1 MSTRTSPLGPVN
13 FAAASAVLNR
23 VLVSAYKV
31 LGFIILTVILFGIT
45 AFVGIHSLYVVHRAW
60 LAPAVIS
67 PTDPAVL
74 DLRARIADESWKR
87 YQVDGERV
95 AIASKLDRA
104 RLVVESEQF
113 FQQGFQS
120 ALAGDAVS
128 NRASLT
134 LLESLNQERQ
144 NISTELRRV
153 GRALETSSVE
163 QLEKEYAAKLIDKQK
178 LLQGSYQLAQ
188 LAQTRLDL
196 QERQVELTDKI
207 RRLTRELDALDAARL
222 GNNNPRVGS
231 RMTYEGLLLRR
242 EHDRSLAEGVGAQGE
257 VQALE
262 RSLSDIDRALVHYD
276 DLLATLRSA
285 PLLRATEQQL
295 ALAFVPYENQAS
307 MREGASVYGCRAAVI
322 FCRQVGRVKQYL
334 PGEHRQ
340 NHPIYGKE
348 LRGQLVEL
356 ELDDPE
362 WAKASVLHGNRPPL
376 FL

>member
-1 MSTRTSPLGPVN
+1 MTSRTGSLRPLS
-13 FAAASAVLNR
+13 FSASSAVLNR

-31 LGFIILTVILFGIT
+31 LGFVILTIILLGIS

-60 LAPAVIS
+60 LTPAVIS

-74 DLRARIADESWKR
+74 DLRARIADEGWKR
-87 YQVDGERV
+87 HKVEGERV
-95 AIASKLDRA
+95 VLQAKLDRA
-104 RLVVESEQF
+104 RLVAQLEQS

-134 LLESLNQERQ
+134 LLAALNQERQ
-144 NISTELRRV
+144 NISVELRQV
-153 GRALETSSVE
+153 GKALEQSSGQ
-163 QLEKEYAAKLIDKQK
+163 QLERDFEAKLIDKQQ
-178 LLQGSYQLAQ
+178 LLQSRYQLAQ

-196 QERQVELTDKI
+196 QEREIELTDRI
-207 RRLTRELDALDAARL
+207 RRLTRDLDGVEVARA
-222 GNNNPRVGS
+222 GDTSKAGS

-242 EHDRSLAEGVGAQGE
+242 EHDRSFAEGVGAQGE

-262 RSLSDIDRALVHYD
+262 RSLSDIELALVHYD
-276 DLLATLRSA
+276 DLLGTLRTA

-295 ALAFVPYENQAS
+295 NLAFVPYDNQAV
-307 MREGASVYGCRAAVI
+307 MPEGAPLYGCRVAVLL
-322 FCRQVGRVKQYL
+322 CRPVGHIKQYL

-340 NHPIYGKE
+340 DHPVYGKE

-356 ELDDPE
+356 WLDDPE
-362 WAKASVLHGNRPPL
+362 WAKTSVLHGNRPPL
-376 FL
+376 LL

>member
-31 LGFIILTVILFGIT
+31 LGFVILTVILLGIS

-87 YQVDGERV
+87 YKVDGERL
-95 AIASKLDRA
+95 AIESKLERA
-104 RLVVESEQF
+104 RLVAQLEQS

-120 ALAGDAVS
+120 ALAGDAGAD
-128 NRASLT
+128 RASLT
-134 LLESLNQERQ
+134 LLGSLNQERQ

-153 GRALETSSVE
+153 GRALEASSIE

-196 QERQVELTDKI
+196 QEREVELTDKI
-207 RRLTRELDALDAARL
+207 RRLTRETDALDAARR
-222 GNNNPRVGS
+222 GDAAHAGS
-231 RMTYEGLLLRR
+231 QMTYEGLLLRR

-262 RSLSDIDRALVHYD
+262 RSLADIDRALVHYD
-276 DLLATLRSA
+276 ELLTTLRAA

-322 FCRQVGRVKQYL
+322 LCRQVGHVKQYL

-340 NHPIYGKE
+340 NHPVYGKE